1 MTENMKNKGEYSEL
15 EVVNVRLVKEPSIIS
30 ETPVRTSEDAAQ
42 LIKDML
48 SQFDREVFCIL
59 NVASDGKPIS
69 MNIVSIGTIDQA
81 LVSPREV
88 FKSSI
93 LSNAA
98 GFLAFH
104 CHPSGNPTPSR
115 TDAVTTQ
122 RLKEAGELLEIRMV
136 DHLVV
141 GCGSGRSFSLSREGL
156 FDGDVVKNYN
166 RFKAEKEQ
174 ER

>member
-30 ETPVRTSEDAAQ
+30 ETPVRTSEDVAQ

-98 GFLAFH
+98 GFRVAAA
-104 CHPSGNPTPSR
+104 PTESP
-115 TDAVTTQ
+115 D
-122 RLKEAGELLEIRMV
+122 L
-136 DHLVV
+136 
-141 GCGSGRSFSLSREGL
+141 RS
-156 FDGDVVKNYN
+156 DC
-166 RFKAEKEQ
+166 
-174 ER
+174 

>member
-1 MTENMKNKGEYSEL
+1 MTENLKNKEEYGEL

-30 ETPVRTSEDAAQ
+30 ETPVDTSEAAAE

-59 NVASDGKPIS
+59 NVANDGKPIS
-69 MNIVSIGTIDQA
+69 MNIVSIGTINQA

-104 CHPSGNPTPSR
+104 CHPSGSPAQSDP
-115 TDAVTTQ
+115 
-122 RLKEAGELLEIRMV
+122 
-136 DHLVV
+136 
-141 GCGSGRSFSLSREGL
+141 RSWGHHGAWTFC
-156 FDGDVVKNYN
+156 
-166 RFKAEKEQ
+166 AAHPA
-174 ER
+174 

>member
-1 MTENMKNKGEYSEL
+1 MTADAKKCEYGEL

-30 ETPVRTSEDAAQ
+30 ETPVRTADDAAQ
-42 LIKDML
+42 LIKSLL
-48 SQFDREVFCIL
+48 SQFDREAFCIL

-69 MNIVSIGTIDQA
+69 MNVVSIGTLNQA

-93 LSNAA
+93 LSNAS

-104 CHPSGNPTPSR
+104 CHPSGNTAPSR
-115 TDAVTTQ
+115 EDAVATQ
-122 RLKEAGELLEIRMV
+122 RLKEAGELLEIQMV
-136 DHLVV
+136 DHLIV
-141 GCGSGRSFSLSREGL
+141 GCGSGRSFSFRGEGL
-156 FDGDVVKNYN
+156 MNGDVL
-166 RFKAEKEQ
+166 KEYEAYKGSRSW